1 MNEVVNDIQ
10 GSRFVLNLNG
20 HEVYVL
26 YAEDKETIDL
36 YSTYTPSE
44 LRGQGLAEKVVLAA
58 FEYAKEKKLKVI
70 PSCWYVRKFLDK
82 HTEYQNIKIYVLLK
96 IKITFICCCS

>member
-1 MNEVVNDIQ
+1 MNEIINDKQ
-10 GSRFVLNLNG
+10 GSRFVLDVDGL
-20 HEVYVL
+20 EVYVL

-36 YSTYTPSE
+36 YSTYTPPQ

-58 FEYAKEKKLKVI
+58 FEYAKEKNLKVI

-82 HTEYQNIKIYVLLK
+82 HIEYQNISI
-96 IKITFICCCS
+96 